1 VLGSLS
7 DLRLNSDSVVDG
19 RSDALLAPEVSL
31 GGLDRDVTEKELD
44 LFQFAAGSVP
54 KTRVVSTQIKQRQ
67 FLDPGSRCELR
78 ADMPD
83 NLSVMPSP
91 QTLPALFTRRKTL
104 SKVSPTCVEPVV
116 ENLLDQSGIGAVRV

>member
-19 RSDALLAPEVSL
+19 PSDALLASEVSL

-54 KTRVVSTQIKQRQ
+54 KPRAGITFPLFRHPKHFQ
-67 FLDPGSRCELR
+67 PCSRDER
-78 ADMPD
+78 P
-83 NLSVMPSP
+83 
-91 QTLPALFTRRKTL
+91 
-104 SKVSPTCVEPVV
+104 
-116 ENLLDQSGIGAVRV
+116 